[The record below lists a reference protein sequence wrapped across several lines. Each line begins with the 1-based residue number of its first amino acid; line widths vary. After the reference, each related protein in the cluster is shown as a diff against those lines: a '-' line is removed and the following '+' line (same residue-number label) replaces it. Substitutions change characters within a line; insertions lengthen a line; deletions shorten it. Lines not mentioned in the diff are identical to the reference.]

1 VPRTKP
7 LPKPPTRSKVH
18 TVLPGELHEQVRLYC
33 SHHGISECEFFRRA
47 TLEKLADAGDAK
59 QLTRALKA
67 QRRTGLDTQFQS
79 EFNTQL
85 LSAMLLLFGSS
96 IASLPKEERAA
107 NERQARALQ
116 KAVIDRAMQDMS
128 AGNTLIAKLRE
139 LLLIA
144 QPAEP
149 TSASPA
155 GSGRVRQ
162 GPPTAP

>member
-1 VPRTKP
+1 MPRTKP

-47 TLEKLADAGDAK
+47 TREKLADGGDAK

-67 QRRTGLDTQFQS
+67 QRRTALDTQFQS
-79 EFNTQL
+79 EFNTEL
-85 LSAMLLLFGSS
+85 LSAMLLLYGSS
-96 IASLPKEERAA
+96 IASLPKAERAA
-107 NERQARALQ
+107 NDRQARALH
-116 KAVIDRAMQDMS
+116 KAVIDRAMQQMG
-128 AGNTLIAKLRE
+128 AGTTLIAQLRE
-139 LLLIA
+139 QLLIA

-155 GSGRVRQ
+155 ASGRVRQ
-162 GPPTAP
+162 AAPTAP